1 MPLSSAGRC
10 LFKTAFLL
18 GLLILVQGCKEKAP
32 QSKPALTLNEVAK
45 QYVRL
50 AFALGEH
57 DKDSLDYYFGDP
69 AWVEDLRK
77 TAPPLSEVRTSA
89 LELTEVLN
97 KMHSND
103 AATSTRLRLLE
114 AQLESV
120 ACRASLLAGART
132 NFDEETR
139 CSFGVTLPPGLPE
152 KKLRE
157 TRAAIDVQ
165 LPGKDPLDVRYAKF
179 ESQFVIPPGKL
190 EAVMSRAIAGCRSQT
205 ARHMALPEDES
216 IEVEFT
222 SHKPWAAYSLY
233 VGHHKS
239 VVTINTDLPI
249 TIDRAVDLAC
259 HETYPGHHT
268 FNMAQDDAFVRN
280 GSAPER
286 SILPTYSPLSF
297 SSEGMATIASDIA
310 FTSTERLRFEE
321 EELLPISGISGVNLQ
336 RFQKINL
343 LVQQLHSVIPSIARE
358 YIDGRLEFARASA
371 ALEQKALMGGSFD
384 LLKYFNE
391 FRTYVVTYTFAPDVL
406 APYLPSCAIADAQ
419 QQRWATYSQWMRTAS
434 VLPVASVQSSETTI
448 SPLPRYQ
455 QQEFIPCAK

>member
-1 MPLSSAGRC
+1 MQSGSTDQSLV
-10 LFKTAFLL
+10 KTAFLL
-18 GLLILVQGCKEKAP
+18 GLLILVSGCKEKVQ

-50 AFALGEH
+50 AYALGEH
-57 DKDSLDYYFGDP
+57 DKDSLDYYFADP

-77 TAPPLSEVRTSA
+77 TAPPLSEIRKSA

-103 AATSTRLRLLE
+103 ATTSTRLRLLE
-114 AQLESV
+114 AQLGSV
-120 ACRASLLAGART
+120 ACRASLLAGAKT
-132 NFDEETR
+132 TFDEETR
-139 CSFGVTLPPGLPE
+139 CSFGVTLPYGLPE

-157 TRAAIDVQ
+157 TRAAINVQ
-165 LPGKDPLDVRYAKF
+165 LPGQDPLAIRYAKF
-179 ESQFVIPPGKL
+179 ESQFVIPTRQL

-205 ARHMALPEDES
+205 ARHIPLPADES
-216 IEVEFT
+216 IDLQFT

-249 TIDRAVDLAC
+249 TIDRVVDLAC

-280 GSAPER
+280 GLAVER

-321 EELLPISGISGVNLQ
+321 RELLPISGISGANLQ
-336 RFQKINL
+336 RFQKING

-358 YIDGRLEFARASA
+358 YIDGRLEFSRASA
-371 ALEQKALMGGSFD
+371 ALEQQALMGGSFD

-406 APYLPSCAIADAQ
+406 AALLPSCGIAGAQ
-419 QQRWATYSQWMRTAS
+419 QQRWTVYSQWMHTAS
-434 VLPVASVQSSETTI
+434 VLPVVPVQASETTT
-448 SPLPRYQ
+448 SPLPSNK